1 MDYAEA
7 ICVLKVHVHC
17 PACKMRMMEVLGS
30 ICGVYNVD
38 INAEKGMVVVS
49 GAVDPN
55 ILMKALARTG
65 YHAEVKS
72 VKLRHPELN
81 KSYYNSYYDY
91 GLNSYGYGHSYGA
104 FDDPYRYG
112 RALPDH
118 PFYDVGHSGHY
129 YSPKRSASLP
139 YYGSNPYYNGSSSY
153 YHGMAL
159 PHARLRPFAY

>member
-17 PACKMRMMEVLGS
+17 PACKMRMMEILGS
-30 ICGVYNVD
+30 ICVLTY
-38 INAEKGMVVVS
+38 IYAEKGTVVVS
-49 GAVDPN
+49 GVVDPN

-72 VKLRHPELN
+72 VKLRHPQLN
-81 KSYYNSYYDY
+81 TSYYNGDYDDY
-91 GLNSYGYGHSYGA
+91 GSYSYGYGHSL
-104 FDDPYRYG
+104 DDPYRYG

-118 PFYDVGHSGHY
+118 PFYDGGHLGHY
-129 YSPKRSASLP
+129 YYPKRSASLP
-139 YYGSNPYYNGSSSY
+139 YYGSNYYHGSSSF

-159 PHARLRPFAY
+159 PPARLRPFAY